1 MMAAPLPSP
10 AYLDGTRIMVGA
22 GRDIRTPREALL
34 DAVRE
39 YVGEWGNGPEVV
51 AKLVD
56 RADRLPENQRREIL
70 RLGVLAAIEACGSK
84 EPAAAPTD
92 RPHAPAGH
100 VTKDKASWTPPA
112 SAGSGVAARLAVVA
126 PAYDW
131 AQLPN
136 GAQLVEANVADL
148 ENAIEVHSRTAK
160 RAVAEVKMLASIK
173 AEMQRKRVGRVGDI
187 FTVDQLKRLR
197 EEAGLD

>member
-1 MMAAPLPSP
+1 MPTTTSGSVWLEDFQASLGITSRKAS
-10 AYLDGTRIMVGA
+10 RA
-22 GRDIRTPREALL
+22 GLI
-34 DAVRE
+34 DAVRK
-39 YVGEWGNGPEVV
+39 YV
-51 AKLVD
+51 
-56 RADRLPENQRREIL
+56 ADRRDDDGIERFIDHADQLPAGQRRELL
-70 RLGVLAAIEACGSK
+70 RLGVLAAIEACGPK
-84 EPAAAPTD
+84 EPEAAPTE
-92 RPHAPAGH
+92 RPHAPA
-100 VTKDKASWTPPA
+100 VRSPKDKAAWTPPP
-112 SAGSGVAARLAVVA
+112 STGSGVAARLAVVA

-187 FTVDQLKRLR
+187 YTIEQLKRLH

>member
-1 MMAAPLPSP
+1 
-10 AYLDGTRIMVGA
+10 
-22 GRDIRTPREALL
+22 
-34 DAVRE
+34 VRRF
-39 YVGEWGNGPEVV
+39 VDEWGDGVEVV
-51 AKLVD
+51 DKLVD
-56 RADRLPENQRREIL
+56 RADRLPEAQRRELL
-70 RLGVLAAIEACGSK
+70 RLGVLAAMEACGQD
-84 EPAAAPTD
+84 PVD
-92 RPHAPAGH
+92 RPHAPA
-100 VTKDKASWTPPA
+100 VRAPKDKASWTPPA

-160 RAVAEVKMLASIK
+160 RAVAEVKVLAAIR